1 MNASSSSI
9 PTKQDFVN
17 SLSSWWGLSKLVNT
31 GNIESRFEKYQDL
44 KTEMNR
50 LFQEASSA
58 QARSLKA
65 ANERSIRYFQDIF
78 GARQPFEL
86 SEAQSNLVEGFIEN
100 FTAQTRTWM
109 ELTREL
115 QDCSASMVSEIA
127 AETGEAAALPAPADA
142 QSEEED
148 EPMDRKTASALLKTG
163 REKLSAVKSRPVSRI
178 RKK

>member
-9 PTKQDFVN
+9 PTKHDLVN

-31 GNIESRFEKYQDL
+31 GNIESRLEKFQAL

-50 LFQEASSA
+50 LFFEASSA

-65 ANERSIRYFQDIF
+65 ANEQSIRYFQDIF
-78 GARQPFEL
+78 GARQPSEL
-86 SEAQSNLVEGFIEN
+86 IEAQSNLVEGFIEN

-109 ELTREL
+109 EWTREL
-115 QDCSASMVSEIA
+115 QDCSAAMVSEIA
-127 AETGEAAALPAPADA
+127 ETGEAIALPLPGYT
-142 QSEEED
+142 QSEED
-148 EPMDRKTASALLKTG
+148 DPVDTKTASALLKTG
-163 REKLSAVKSRPVSRI
+163 REKRSAIKSRPVSRI

>member
-31 GNIESRFEKYQDL
+31 GNIESRFEKYQAL

-50 LFQEASSA
+50 LFHEASSA
-58 QARSLKA
+58 QAQSLKTS
-65 ANERSIRYFQDIF
+65 NERSVRYFQDIF
-78 GARQPFEL
+78 GAQQPFEL
-86 SEAQSNLVEGFIEN
+86 IEAQSNLVEGFIEN

-142 QSEEED
+142 QSEAD
-148 EPMDRKTASALLKTG
+148 EPVGRETTSALLRTG
-163 REKLSAVKSRPVSRI
+163 REKLSSVKSRPVSRI